1 MKIIDTI
8 QIKYFRSIWKV
19 RLDDLADVN
28 VLSGRNDI
36 GKSNVLKALNLFFN
50 NELEWQEE
58 IDFYRDF
65 SKQRLRTVRQDTVK
79 GKQFISVK
87 IWFNRPRS
95 YSGSL
100 PEQFA
105 VKRTWDRN
113 SSSFNQR
120 DYLDTAK
127 KQGDLPTRLPTARQ
141 SLSQLLNKVQFEY
154 VPAIRDRSYFSH
166 LLERLQGILLTRGSS
181 SDVEIAGT
189 AEALARHV
197 DDRIS
202 NLQEEF
208 YEATGIHTELEPPTD
223 IAALFRAF
231 GVSTADQEG
240 EHDGIP
246 LNLRGDGIQGRYV
259 PSVLNYIAE
268 GSGKLFI
275 WGFEEPENSLE
286 YRRVGDLAKSLVT
299 RYASN
304 AQIFVTSHSPAFT
317 SLDAENVNVFRVFE
331 DDEGLTSTVLVE
343 DVEGE
348 PHGTKLREELGL
360 LEIEKEAHDRFLDL
374 RKKHDRQTEQLK
386 ALEAQLEQHR
396 RPKVVVEGKW
406 DRKTLMEAWS
416 RLRDEECPFKIVE
429 ADPAGRDGSSTGGAG
444 AVRLLLSSRH
454 LGEHPVVGLFDRDKK
469 GLKQLEKLPQ
479 HFHPVEDYDGVYKHA
494 SDTVYAAVLPTNEE
508 TERYGRQGNLP
519 IEFLFPDEVL
529 ETTNEDGAGLELR
542 LPQATL
548 NFEGTRVEISQ
559 KEAQDQ
565 LGDEIRYLRKLGGNK
580 TAFHRDVV
588 PHLDDDHFRNFEP
601 VFELLEELVS
611 EEE

>member
-1 MKIIDTI
+1 MKIIDTV

-50 NELEWQEE
+50 NQLEWQEE

-65 SKQRLRTVRQDTVK
+65 SQQRLRTVRQDTVK

-181 SDVEIAGT
+181 SDAEIAGT

-231 GVSTADQEG
+231 GVSTADEQE
-240 EHDGIP
+240 EQDGIP

-286 YRRVGDLAKSLVT
+286 YGRASNLASSLSG
-299 RYASN
+299 RYAQN

-317 SLDAENVNVFRVFE
+317 SLAADNVNVFRVFE
-331 DDEGLTSTVLVE
+331 NDDGHTETVLVE
-343 DVEGE
+343 DEEDE
-348 PHGTKLREELGL
+348 PHGEKLREELGL
-360 LEIEKEAHDRFLDL
+360 LEIEKRAHDRYLKL
-374 RKKHDRQTEQLK
+374 REKHKEQTRQLK
-386 ALEAQLEQHR
+386 ELETQLAEHR
-396 RPKVVVEGKW
+396 RPVVVVEGKW
-406 DRKTLMEAWS
+406 DRKTLEEAWG
-416 RLRDEECPFKIVE
+416 RLRDEQCPFDFVE
-429 ADPAGRDGSSTGGAG
+429 ADPAGSGGLGGGAG
-444 AVRLLLSSRH
+444 AARLLLSSRH
-454 LGEHPVVGLFDRDKK
+454 LGAHPVVGLFDRDRK
-469 GLKQLEKLPQ
+469 GLRQLQKLPS
-479 HFHPVEDYDGVYKHA
+479 HFHPVEGRDGVHKHENEP
-494 SDTVYAAVLPTNEE
+494 VYAAVLPTNED
-508 TERYGRQGNLP
+508 TEGYANQQNLP
-519 IEFLFPDEVL
+519 IEYLFPDEALQTANDVG
-529 ETTNEDGAGLELR
+529 EGLELR
-542 LPQATL
+542 TPQATL
-548 NFEGTRVEISQ
+548 DLEGTSFEIPQ
-559 KEAQDQ
+559 EEAEERI
-565 LGDEIRYLRKLGGNK
+565 GDELRYLRNLGGNK

-588 PHLDDDHFRNFEP
+588 PDLEDEHFRNFEP
-601 VFELLEELVS
+601 VFELLETLVS
-611 EEE
+611 EED